1 MTRVLRWIG
10 EPILAGGLSI
20 GMLALL
26 LAVSGYP
33 VTDSL
38 SALWGGAFGS
48 WSVLAS
54 GTLVRATP
62 LLFAGLA
69 VALAFRAGILNIG
82 AEGQLMM
89 GATAATAVAMTLPA
103 TSGMA
108 GLALALSAGV
118 VAGGF
123 WAAVAGFL
131 RQRFGVLEVI
141 STIMLN
147 VVAVNVTGLL
157 VRGPLQ
163 EPTHVF
169 PQSEMLDAALRLPK
183 LVSGTRLHAGVA
195 LAVICALTL
204 AWFLRATAAGFR
216 LRMTGANPRA
226 AASAGGIDVARVS
239 LLAFIAS
246 GALAGLGGAVEV
258 TGVTYALYENLSP
271 GYGFTAIAVAL
282 LARLN
287 PVSAIGSAL
296 VFGALEAGASAMQ
309 RDAQVPAGLVEVVEA
324 CVILVLVASEWIGG
338 RGGRVR
344 SLSWGGPPSTGHSG
358 SSELNEPTR
367 LTEATSAEPNH
378 SVSTLDARR
387 SSPGVST

>member
-1 MTRVLRWIG
+1 MRHAVRAGGDLA
-10 EPILAGGLSI
+10 LAGVSSI

-26 LAVSGYP
+26 LWLSGYP
-33 VTDSL
+33 VGDSL
-38 SALWGGAFGS
+38 SALWRGAFGS

-82 AEGQLMM
+82 AEGQLLM
-89 GATAATAVAMTLPA
+89 GASAATAVAIALPA
-103 TSGMA
+103 TMGFVGA
-108 GLALALSAGV
+108 VLALCAGV
-118 VAGGF
+118 LAGGL
-123 WAAVAGFL
+123 WAAAAAVL

-147 VVAVNVTGLL
+147 VIALNVTGLL

-163 EPTHVF
+163 EATRTF
-169 PQSEMLDAALRLPK
+169 PQSDMIDAALRLPR
-183 LVSGTRLHAGVA
+183 LVAGTRLHAGVA
-195 LAVICALTL
+195 LAMGSALTL
-204 AWFLRATAAGFR
+204 AWFLRATAPGFR

-226 AASAGGIDVARVS
+226 AASAGGIDVSRVS

-271 GYGFTAIAVAL
+271 GYGYTAIAVAL

-287 PVSAIGSAL
+287 PAAAIGSAL

-309 RDAQVPAGLVEVVEA
+309 RDAQVPAGMVGVVEA
-324 CVILVLVASEWIGG
+324 CVILVLVASEWVGG
-338 RGGRVR
+338 KVGWGR
-344 SLSWGGPPSTGHSG
+344 SLNRGGPPQQFGPAAPHDAAAAAADRSA
-358 SSELNEPTR
+358 SE
-367 LTEATSAEPNH
+367 
-378 SVSTLDARR
+378 ARA
-387 SSPGVST
+387 

>member
-1 MTRVLRWIG
+1 MRNVIRAAGDLT
-10 EPILAGGLSI
+10 LAGVSSI

-26 LAVSGYP
+26 LWLSGYP
-33 VTDSL
+33 VGDSL
-38 SALWGGAFGS
+38 SALWRGAFGS

-62 LLFAGLA
+62 MLFAGLA

-82 AEGQLMM
+82 AEGQLLT
-89 GATAATAVAMTLPA
+89 GASAAAAVAITLPA
-103 TSGMA
+103 SMGLA
-108 GLALALSAGV
+108 GAALALCAGV
-118 VAGGF
+118 LAGGL
-123 WAAVAGFL
+123 WAAVAAVL

-147 VVAVNVTGLL
+147 VIALNVTGLL

-163 EPTHVF
+163 EATRTF
-169 PQSEMLDAALRLPK
+169 PQSDMVDAALRLPR
-183 LVSGTRLHAGVA
+183 LVAGTRLHAGVA
-195 LAVICALTL
+195 LAIGSALAL
-204 AWFLRATAAGFR
+204 AWFLRATAPGFR

-226 AASAGGIDVARVS
+226 AASAGGIDVSRVS

-271 GYGFTAIAVAL
+271 GYGYTAIAVAL

-287 PVSAIGSAL
+287 PSAAIGSAL

-309 RDAQVPAGLVEVVEA
+309 RDAQVPAGMVGVVEA
-324 CVILVLVASEWIGG
+324 CVILVLVASEWVGG
-338 RGGRVR
+338 KAGWGR
-344 SLSWGGPPSTGHSG
+344 SLNRGGPPQQFGPAAPHDDAASAADRST
-358 SSELNEPTR
+358 SE
-367 LTEATSAEPNH
+367 
-378 SVSTLDARR
+378 ARA
-387 SSPGVST
+387 